1 MSVGP
6 DTSPDSAAPVGEIL
20 ARMRKAKRLTG
31 AELAAI
37 VEMSQPKISRIE
49 RGQVLADPADIGVIA
64 RALGADEAL
73 ANRLMERTER
83 SHNRITD
90 LRPTAIDL
98 ANSQKGMTD
107 WESAA
112 RVVRDF
118 ESAVFSG
125 LLQSGAY
132 AQAVLR
138 AFQRLAQRGTGE
150 PSKAL
155 VAKAVAE
162 RVRRQ
167 QLLADPTRSFR
178 FVMTETVFRNR
189 MCSPVDM
196 LGQIDHL
203 RDVSESYDNV
213 VIGIVPDTA
222 SLAIPP
228 MHGFALLDDKMVVI
242 DAFNTALVSR
252 GRTDA
257 QRYRQVFD
265 TFEEQ
270 ARTDIAGILDKYRK
284 LYIDLL
290 RYPGDSLADLD
301 G

>member
-1 MSVGP
+1 VSADSGI
-6 DTSPDSAAPVGEIL
+6 SPYSDEPVGETL

-31 AELAAI
+31 AELAAL

-73 ANRLMERTER
+73 ANSLMEHTEH
-83 SHNRITD
+83 SHNRMTD
-90 LRPTAIDL
+90 LRPTTIDL
-98 ANSQKGMTD
+98 PNSQKGMAE

-118 ESAVFSG
+118 ESAAFNG
-125 LLQSGAY
+125 LLQTGAY

-155 VAKAVAE
+155 VAQAVAE

-167 QLLADPTRSFR
+167 QLLTDPARSFR
-178 FVMTETVFRNR
+178 FVMTESVFRNR
-189 MCSPVDM
+189 ICSPVDM

-203 RDVSESYDNV
+203 RDVAESYDNV
-213 VIGIVPDTA
+213 MIGIVPDTA
-222 SLAIPP
+222 PLAIPP

-242 DAFNTALVSR
+242 DTFNTGLISR

-270 ARTDIAGILDKYRK
+270 ARTDIGDILTRYRR

-290 RYPGDSLADLD
+290 RYPDDPSADAD
-301 G
+301 